1 MIRSYIP
8 RAQGQV
14 DIVPIFNTVAQ
25 LHRHPPELVAAWHWY
40 PPWSSSSTW
49 YAWTTLFFASG
60 KVCIKQQALTTVFC
74 QVIRV
79 YKSFPPSLELYP
91 PCVFARSTLSSLESG
106 PCQSAEKRIKWVKS
120 YNYLNLPPCQW
131 WRWWVRWW
139 GFYSRTTGSRTPPRF
154 PHCSPSKWQP
164 MQISLILG

>member
-1 MIRSYIP
+1 MHLPPPTWAGGSLALISSLVLLLNLICMIN
-8 RAQGQV
+8 A
-14 DIVPIFNTVAQ
+14 
-25 LHRHPPELVAAWHWY
+25 
-40 PPWSSSSTW
+40 
-49 YAWTTLFFASG
+49 FFASG